1 MLWVDTPGRG
11 LDKLR
16 GSGHQDHNV
25 LDTEGWTTQSARNR
39 FSLADESGHGGKNT
53 AAFIRV
59 VCPSS
64 THTDWWVLSCDY
76 PTWSDGQKQQMGL
89 RVRLYITS
97 DDISTYHY
105 LEDIL
110 DTHKKRGYIRWTII
124 RPTAKLFP
132 FYDGPSSAQLWNCF
146 HAYCGMIILAGMTH
160 MHVNSKLKKL

>member
-1 MLWVDTPGRG
+1 MLRVDALGGG

-25 LDTEGWTTQSARNR
+25 LDTGGWTTQSARNG
-39 FSLADESGHGGKNT
+39 FSLADNGGHGGKNT
-53 AAFIRV
+53 PAFIRI

-76 PTWSDGQKQQMGL
+76 PTCSDGQKQQMGL

-110 DTHKKRGYIRWTII
+110 DTHKKRRYIRWTII
-124 RPTAKLFP
+124 NPTAKLFP
-132 FYDGPSSAQLWNCF
+132 CYDGPSSAQLWNCF
-146 HAYCGMIILAGMTH
+146 H
-160 MHVNSKLKKL
+160 MHVNLKLKKL

>member
-1 MLWVDTPGRG
+1 MLRVDALGGG
-11 LDKLR
+11 LDRLR

-25 LDTEGWTTQSARNR
+25 LDTGGWTTQSARNG
-39 FSLADESGHGGKNT
+39 FSLADNGGHGGKNT
-53 AAFIRV
+53 PAFIRI

-76 PTWSDGQKQQMGL
+76 PIWSDGQKQHMGL

-110 DTHKKRGYIRWTII
+110 DTHKKRRYIRWTII
-124 RPTAKLFP
+124 SSTAKLFP

-146 HAYCGMIILAGMTH
+146 HTYCGMIILAGVTH